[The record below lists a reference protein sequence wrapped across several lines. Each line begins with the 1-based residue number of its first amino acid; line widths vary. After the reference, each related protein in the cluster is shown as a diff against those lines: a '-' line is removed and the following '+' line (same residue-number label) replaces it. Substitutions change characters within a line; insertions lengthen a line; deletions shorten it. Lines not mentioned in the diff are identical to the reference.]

1 MGRKLY
7 VCWYFCLPGLD
18 DVLSGLLLE
27 KPTASYMQ
35 DTGVK
40 VAPKTK
46 VTIIPDYRERM
57 EGEEERR
64 KQEGK
69 NG

>member
-1 MGRKLY
+1 VGD
-7 VCWYFCLPGLD
+7 FCLPGRD
-18 DVLSGLLLE
+18 AVLSGLLLE
-27 KPTASYMQ
+27 EPTAFFVQ

-40 VAPKTK
+40 VAPETQ
-46 VTIIPDYRERM
+46 VTIVPDYRERM
-57 EGEEERR
+57 EGDKERR